1 MAVEEMK
8 RRFAEAWADI
18 VGTAGEGRA
27 DAQPSAPSINIS
39 GGNVVFGDSVV
50 NRNVFNVRPRVT
62 VVQTGVGVLD
72 ASQKARLLELRDQIA
87 GVSRAIEGQTVSPAT
102 IMRKLNAHMN
112 VNSYSEIPDD
122 MFDRAES
129 YLVRWRARLD
139 GMPGA
144 NRSKGWRD
152 RRVKAIHARC
162 KELGIDR
169 WRLNYMRK
177 AWGKES
183 LIDLPDDDLEQLYL
197 AVMRR
202 KKEEA

>member
-1 MAVEEMK
+1 M
-8 RRFAEAWADI
+8 
-18 VGTAGEGRA
+18 
-27 DAQPSAPSINIS
+27 
-39 GGNVVFGDSVV
+39 
-50 NRNVFNVRPRVT
+50 
-62 VVQTGVGVLD
+62 LD

-87 GVSRAIEGQTVSPAT
+87 GVSRAVEGQTVSPAT
-102 IMRKLNAHMN
+102 IMRKLNAHMH
-112 VNSYSEIPDD
+112 VNSYSEIPGD